1 MDVVLSSHGPSF
13 VSIDCGVCKDKTVVG
28 GRWLDMETELIFVV
42 SSQLITCRCSK
53 EASNIT

>member
-42 SSQLITCRCSK
+42 SL
-53 EASNIT
+53 